1 MQIGESIVTAFQ
13 TLRGNRLRSALT
25 LLSVAIGVFSIISV
39 MTAIG
44 ALQKSIEGG
53 LSQLGANTFQVQKHE
68 GGMGGGPGWRDR
80 TRNRRDITWQQGQ
93 AVLERTRGAKTIGV
107 EVWTFGLPVSWRNKK
122 TDPNIAVAGETPGGL
137 PTNQWEVDLG
147 RGLTQSDLDLTRKV
161 VILGA
166 DLAKAIFPVSFNPV
180 GETVQLNGIPFKVI
194 GTLKS
199 RGGMFGNQDR
209 YFIMPITTF
218 FEQFGRNR
226 SVHIMVQA
234 PTRESFETV
243 QDEVIGILRGVRG
256 VRPGED
262 NDFAIFSNESVIR
275 QFNETTE
282 YVRIG
287 TLALA
292 GMALLAAGIGIMNI
306 MLVSVTER
314 TREIGVRKAVGA
326 TRRIIIRQFLTE
338 SVVIT
343 VFGGFLGIVFG
354 LAAGNALALAL
365 EIQPIVQVGWIAFGI
380 AACLFIGVV
389 FGTYPAWKASNLDPI
404 DALRY
409 E

>member
-1 MQIGESIVTAFQ
+1 MQIGESIATAFQ
-13 TLRGNRLRSALT
+13 TLRGNRLRSFLT

-39 MTAIG
+39 MTALG
-44 ALQKSIEGG
+44 VLQNSIEGG
-53 LSQLGANTFQVQKHE
+53 LSQLGANTFQVQKHSNE
-68 GGMGGGPGWRDR
+68 MGGGPGWRDR
-80 TRNRRDITWQQGQ
+80 TRNRKDITWAQGQ
-93 AVLERTRGAKTIGV
+93 TVLRRTQGAKTIGV
-107 EVWTFGLPVSWRNKK
+107 ESWTFGMPVTWRNKK

-137 PTNQWEVDLG
+137 PTNQWDVDLG
-147 RGLTQSDLDLTRKV
+147 RGLMQSDLDLTRKV
-161 VILGA
+161 VVLGA
-166 DLAKAIFPVSFNPV
+166 DLAGVLFPPSFNPV
-180 GETVQLNGIPFKVI
+180 GETVQLKGVRYKVI

-199 RGGMFGNQDR
+199 RGGMFGNQDL
-209 YFIMPITTF
+209 YFIEPITTF

-226 SVHIMVQA
+226 SVHIIVQA
-234 PTRESFETV
+234 PSRDTFEAV
-243 QDEVIGILRGVRG
+243 QDEVVGILRGIRDVK
-256 VRPGED
+256 PGED

-275 QFNETTE
+275 QFNETTQ

-287 TLALA
+287 TLAVA
-292 GMALLAAGIGIMNI
+292 AMALLAAGIGIMNI

-326 TRRIIIRQFLTE
+326 TRRIVIRQFLTE

-343 VFGGFLGIVFG
+343 LLGGLLGIVLG
-354 LAAGNALALAL
+354 LAAGNSLALAL
-365 EIQPIVQVGWIAFGI
+365 EIQPVIQIGWIAAGI
-380 AACLFIGVV
+380 VACIVIGVV

>member
-1 MQIGESIVTAFQ
+1 MQIGESISTAIQ
-13 TLRGNRLRSALT
+13 TLRGNRVRSALT

-39 MTAIG
+39 MTALG
-44 ALQKSIEGG
+44 VLQNSIEGG
-53 LSQLGANTFQVQKHE
+53 LSQLGSNTFQVQKHDND
-68 GGMGGGPGWRDR
+68 MGGGPHWRDR
-80 TRNRRDITWQQGQ
+80 TRNRKDLTWAQGQ
-93 AVLERTRGAKTIGV
+93 TVLERTKGAKTIGV
-107 EVWTFGLPVSWRNKK
+107 EAWTFGLPVTWRNKK
-122 TDPNIAVAGETPGGL
+122 TDPNIAVVGETPGGL
-137 PTNQWEVDLG
+137 PTNQWEVEFG

-161 VILGA
+161 VVLGY
-166 DLAKAIFPVSFNPV
+166 DLAKALFPPSLNPI
-180 GETVQLNGIPFKVI
+180 GETVALKGVQYKVI

-199 RGGMFGNQDR
+199 RGGLFGNQDR
-209 YFIMPITTF
+209 YFVLPITTF

-234 PTRESFETV
+234 PSRESFEQV
-243 QDEVIGILRGVRG
+243 QDEVVGILRGIRG
-256 VRPGED
+256 VKPGED

-275 QFNETTE
+275 QFNETTA

-287 TLALA
+287 TLAVA
-292 GMALLAAGIGIMNI
+292 AMALLAAGIGIMNI

-326 TRRIIIRQFLTE
+326 TRRFIISQFLTE

-343 VFGGFLGIVFG
+343 LMGGILGIVLG
-354 LAAGNALALAL
+354 LIAGNILALML
-365 EIQPIVQVGWIAFGI
+365 EIQPVVQLGWIAAGI
-380 AACLFIGVV
+380 TACVVIGVI